1 MIISLSEVVGVVEQE
16 HAQAAGLVFVGALD
30 DELVKRR
37 VYLASIYDS
46 LPAYGLD
53 AFWKM
58 VETANLKSALPLE
71 ILVKC
76 VRAAIA
82 YADSEGRNR
91 LVTIIIRRIQLANEY
106 WAQRVLNTLSL
117 RAEEQYVLFN
127 DLYADLCE
135 NLIRAIIDPGRM
147 FWEENFPHCLRFER
161 QHVYYALMVREG
173 RWQHQSSKQP
183 ERIPYTHITS
193 LDQPAV
199 NAEGETM
206 ELDVSDEQAQQALLA
221 IEFAELP
228 RLVLQLPQKLKAVVW
243 LIFWEGRT
251 EKDAARILGISD
263 QTVRKRLREALGI
276 LREKLEAGRED
287 WL

>member
-16 HAQAAGLVFVGALD
+16 HAQAAELVFVGALD

-46 LPAYGLD
+46 LPTYGLD

-71 ILVKC
+71 VLVKC

-82 YADSEGRNR
+82 YGDSEGRNR
-91 LVTIIIRRIQLANEY
+91 IVTVIIRRIQLANEY

-117 RAEEQYVLFN
+117 RADELHVLFN

-147 FWEENFPHCLRFER
+147 FWEENFPQCLRFER
-161 QHVYYALMVREG
+161 QHVYYALMIREG
-173 RWQHQSSKQP
+173 RWQHQASGQP
-183 ERIPYTHITS
+183 ERIPRTRIAR
-193 LDQPAV
+193 LDQPVV
-199 NAEGETM
+199 NADGELA
-206 ELDVSDEQAQQALLA
+206 ELNVSDEQAQQALLTV
-221 IEFAELP
+221 EFAELP

-243 LIFWEGRT
+243 LVFWEGRT
-251 EKDAARILGISD
+251 EKDSARILGISD
-263 QTVRKRLREALGI
+263 RTVRKRLREALEI
-276 LREKLEAGRED
+276 LREKLHAERED